1 MKILI
6 VGMGYAGS
14 RFLTA
19 FRSLDQSFRL
29 AYHAR
34 HRTRE
39 DIPYFPTLEGA
50 LAEHAPDLVVVA
62 ATDSAHA
69 DILTRLHGYRG
80 FVLAEKPL
88 TSPHDDLDAVTKA
101 LNDVQGFALDL
112 VERYSDA
119 TEALRTYVHEHGLRL
134 VRAHLTWG
142 KDRINDHR
150 PTVGVTSEVIH
161 SLDLVRYV
169 TGADESLKVRDAL
182 GVTSDFSVSG
192 PEVLDSVALT
202 ATLGEAPVTVYS
214 SFTNIVRQ
222 RTVDLAF
229 RDPQGALV
237 YASCVYD
244 TPVWDADHLRVW
256 RREDGREHTLCEVD
270 TRDVQVPD
278 AQRAVVKLRR
288 LARDVVRHVADGTPP
303 RVPFA
308 GLAESVGT
316 QRLLNDIETAARTT
330 GPARYFPQGRTPV
343 TEVDWE
349 RLG

>member
-1 MKILI
+1 
-6 VGMGYAGS
+6 
-14 RFLTA
+14 
-19 FRSLDQSFRL
+19 
-29 AYHAR
+29 
-34 HRTRE
+34 
-39 DIPYFPTLEGA
+39 
-50 LAEHAPDLVVVA
+50 
-62 ATDSAHA
+62 
-69 DILTRLHGYRG
+69 
-80 FVLAEKPL
+80 
-88 TSPHDDLDAVTKA
+88 
-101 LNDVQGFALDL
+101 
-112 VERYSDA
+112 
-119 TEALRTYVHEHGLRL
+119 
-134 VRAHLTWG
+134 LTWG

-169 TGADESLKVRDAL
+169 TGGDESLKVRDAL

-229 RDPQGALV
+229 RDPKGALV

-256 RREDGREHTLCEVD
+256 RRENGREHTLCEVD

-278 AQRAVVKLRR
+278 AQRTVVKLRR
-288 LARDVVRHVADGTPP
+288 LALDVVRHVADGTPP

-330 GPARYFPQGRTPV
+330 GPARYFPQGRNPV

>member
-1 MKILI
+1 MNVLI

-19 FRSLDQSFRL
+19 FRSLDQSFEL

-34 HRTRE
+34 NRTRE

-62 ATDSAHA
+62 ATDSAHT

-88 TSPHDDLDAVTKA
+88 TSPHDDLDAVVKA
-101 LNDVQGFALDL
+101 LTGARGFALDL

-119 TEALRTYVHEHGLRL
+119 TEALRSYVHEHELRL

-169 TGADESLKVRDAL
+169 TGGDEHLEVRDAL

-229 RDPQGALV
+229 RDRDGGLV

-256 RREDGREHTLCEVD
+256 RREDGQEHTLCEVD

-288 LARDVVRHVADGTPP
+288 LALDVVRHVADGTPP

-308 GLAESVGT
+308 DLAESVAT
-316 QRLLNDIETAARTT
+316 QRLLNDIETTARTT

>member
-1 MKILI
+1 MVFLS
-6 VGMGYAGS
+6 GYGS
-14 RFLTA
+14 
-19 FRSLDQSFRL
+19 
-29 AYHAR
+29 
-34 HRTRE
+34 
-39 DIPYFPTLEGA
+39 
-50 LAEHAPDLVVVA
+50 
-62 ATDSAHA
+62 
-69 DILTRLHGYRG
+69 
-80 FVLAEKPL
+80 
-88 TSPHDDLDAVTKA
+88 
-101 LNDVQGFALDL
+101 N
-112 VERYSDA
+112 DA
-119 TEALRTYVHEHGLRL
+119 TLQCLLRLLPDVHEHELGL

-161 SLDLVRYV
+161 SLDLARYV
-169 TGADESLKVRDAL
+169 TGGDEPLKVRDAL

-229 RDPQGALV
+229 RDRRGQLV

-256 RREDGREHTLCEVD
+256 RREDGREHTLCEID

-288 LARDVVRHVADGTPP
+288 LAPDVVRHVADGTPP

>member
-14 RFLTA
+14 RFLSA
-19 FRSLDQSFRL
+19 FRSLDRSLRL

-50 LAEHAPDLVVVA
+50 LAEYAPDVVVVA

-69 DILTRLHGYRG
+69 DILTRLGGYRG

-88 TSPHDDLDAVTKA
+88 TSPHDDLDAVAKA
-101 LNDVQGFALDL
+101 LTDAGGFALDL

-119 TEALRTYVHEHGLRL
+119 TEALRAYVGEHELRL

-169 TGADESLKVRDAL
+169 MGGDEPLRVRDAL

-202 ATLGEAPVTVYS
+202 ATLGTAPVTVYS

-229 RDPQGALV
+229 RDREGGLV
-237 YASCVYD
+237 HVSCVYD

-256 RREDGREHTLCEVD
+256 RRRDGQEHTLCEVD
-270 TRDVQVPD
+270 TGDTAWPD
-278 AQRAVVKLRR
+278 EQRGVVKLRR
-288 LARDVVRHVADGTPP
+288 LALDVVRHVADGTPP

-308 GLAESVGT
+308 GLAESVET
-316 QRLLNDIETAARTT
+316 QRLLNDIETAAQVT
-330 GPARYFPQGRTPV
+330 GPASYFPGGRTPV

>member
-1 MKILI
+1 MRILI
-6 VGMGYAGS
+6 IGMGYAGS
-14 RFLTA
+14 RFLSA
-19 FRSLDQSFRL
+19 FRSLDQPLEL
-29 AYHAR
+29 AYHVR

-39 DIPYFPTLEGA
+39 DLPYFPTLEGA
-50 LAEHAPDLVVVA
+50 LAEHAPDVVVVA

-69 DILTRLHGYRG
+69 DILTRLHGHRG

-88 TSPHDDLDAVTKA
+88 TSPHDDLDAVAKSLTGA
-101 LNDVQGFALDL
+101 GGFALDL

-119 TEALRTYVHEHGLRL
+119 TEALRTYVREHELRL

-150 PTVGVTSEVIH
+150 PTVGVTSEIIH
-161 SLDLVRYV
+161 SLDLVRWV
-169 TGADESLKVRDAL
+169 TGGVEPLRVHDAL

-202 ATLGEAPVTVYS
+202 ATLGDAPVTVYS

-229 RDPQGALV
+229 SDPNGGLV

-270 TRDVQVPD
+270 TRDTDWPD
-278 AQRAVVKLRR
+278 EQRTVVKLRR
-288 LARDVVRHVADGTPP
+288 LALDVVRHVADGTPP

-308 GLAESVGT
+308 GLDESVAT
-316 QRLLNDIETAARTT
+316 QRLLNDIETAARTV
-330 GPARYFPQGRTPV
+330 GPARYFPEGRTPM